1 MPLPTRR
8 LLIEAVH
15 AAAGGDSLISP
26 SVAVWLLEHLSPP
39 QHTENSAATQRLSPQ
54 EHKIVRFVA
63 RGRTSNEIP
72 EKLTLSLS
80 TAKSHLSRIQ
90 DKLRA
95 RNRVEIARGRGSTE
109 SSTDADGR
117 RMSNSR
123 SLPRPQ
129 GSMGWF
135 GTAYDSLCTH
145 PERP

>member
-26 SVAVWLLEHLSPP
+26 SVTVWLLEHLSPP

-63 RGRTSNEIP
+63 RGRTNNEIP

-80 TAKSHLSRIQ
+80 TVKPSKCCRRASCRANPPMLRCALSS
-90 DKLRA
+90 
-95 RNRVEIARGRGSTE
+95 GRHV
-109 SSTDADGR
+109 
-117 RMSNSR
+117 N
-123 SLPRPQ
+123 
-129 GSMGWF
+129 
-135 GTAYDSLCTH
+135 
-145 PERP
+145 